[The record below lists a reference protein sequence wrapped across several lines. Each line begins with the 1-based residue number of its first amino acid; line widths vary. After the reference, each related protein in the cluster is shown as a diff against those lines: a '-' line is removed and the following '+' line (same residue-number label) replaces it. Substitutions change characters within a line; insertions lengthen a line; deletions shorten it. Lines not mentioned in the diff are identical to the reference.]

1 MPEGLPVNTLSY
13 SQLQKELDLLN
24 ACAERIGAL
33 RKELVH
39 VSVRIKLKNR
49 LFERLKVLGDRVFP
63 SRKEKMR
70 VISALFQQDV
80 EAFLSS
86 IPLEPGLY
94 LKEKEKI
101 KALQKFAKA
110 ISLAPSTFSK
120 TRELLSGY
128 WDKIKQL
135 ETEFRKERAEEKAQ
149 VQSEVG
155 KIAPEVEALAQECK
169 DEKICLREADKKI
182 EELLARMNDLKLPK
196 ELEKRWKKQI
206 IEAKQPLEEKEKALR
221 QKEKETQEKEWLA
234 QQEHQARL
242 LKNLA
247 DLINQAET
255 LSLDLLVEKWELALK
270 EEKTLKTKGA
280 ERSLVV
286 HRLDT
291 ICDSIQEKKWQ
302 TLLDDGGENLVPSIR
317 SLLNER
323 HKEKQKIK
331 ARLEEYRKLIGG
343 SNLNLEQS
351 LLYQG
356 MVSDDKLRLDAIE
369 ILLEE
374 LEEKLFDLED

>member
-1 MPEGLPVNTLSY
+1 
-13 SQLQKELDLLN
+13 
-24 ACAERIGAL
+24 
-33 RKELVH
+33 
-39 VSVRIKLKNR
+39 
-49 LFERLKVLGDRVFP
+49 
-63 SRKEKMR
+63 MR

-234 QQEHQARL
+234 QQE
-242 LKNLA
+242 
-247 DLINQAET
+247 AET